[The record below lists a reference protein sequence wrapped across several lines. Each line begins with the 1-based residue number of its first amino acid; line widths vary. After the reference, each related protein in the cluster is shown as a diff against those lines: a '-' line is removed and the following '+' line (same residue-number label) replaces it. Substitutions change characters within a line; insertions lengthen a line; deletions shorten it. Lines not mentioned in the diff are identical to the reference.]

1 MLTLGPFVMQNSMET
16 LEALE
21 HAFDDV
27 KRQLF
32 SELHKVVRKQV
43 FPNDTSKQL
52 QLPVARPDT
61 APAPTTLAD
70 AQPSSTKPESN
81 GAKADKA
88 RAGT

>member
-1 MLTLGPFVMQNSMET
+1 MET

-43 FPNDTSKQL
+43 FPSDGSKQL
-52 QLPVARPDT
+52 QLPVARSDT
-61 APAPTTLAD
+61 APPNEVVDAPA
-70 AQPSSTKPESN
+70 AAAESN
-81 GAKADKA
+81 GVE
-88 RAGT
+88 AGKVQAGK